1 MRILVIGGT
10 RFVGRHIVAEAL
22 GRGHELTVLHR
33 GQTGPDLFA
42 GVEHLIADRDDD
54 EALAKVL
61 AGRSFD
67 ATVDVCAYVPRQVR
81 TLATALGERGGHH
94 VFISTVSVYDEPG
107 APGAD
112 ESSTLL
118 ELDDAETEEIT
129 GETYGPLK
137 VECERVAE
145 ASYESVAVVRPTY
158 VVGPYDPTGRFTRW
172 VDRIGRGGDVLAPGP
187 REAPFQLIDA
197 RDQAVLVVGLAERG
211 QAGAFNSIGTPV
223 GYTFG
228 DLLDEIV
235 RTVGPDGT
243 RLVWV
248 DAAWLKDKG
257 ARPQPGGELQLPLW
271 AEGEIEYVM
280 AMSNTTA
287 LAAGMPVRPVADT
300 VRDTAEWLRELAAA
314 GGTPY
319 RIPPL
324 SDEAEAELLAAWRSV
339 AE

>member
-42 GVEHLIADRDDD
+42 GVEHLIADRDD

-81 TLATALGERGGHH
+81 TLATALGERVGHH

-118 ELDDAETEEIT
+118 ELDEI
-129 GETYGPLK
+129 
-137 VECERVAE
+137 
-145 ASYESVAVVRPTY
+145 VRPTY

-187 REAPFQLIDA
+187 RQAPFQLIDA

-280 AMSNTTA
+280 AMSNTAA